1 MFCYSYGLLYKYLK
15 IVLFQFIINIVYF
28 HLKKVIF
35 MALTRSELRE
45 KCMVIL
51 YQNDVLYKNKND
63 GDIDAI
69 IKENLEID
77 NDFVKEIVYGV
88 VTHFNELDQMCN
100 KYMKNWSIDR
110 IDKTGAAIL
119 RIATYELKYT
129 DTPPVVI
136 VNEANSIII
145 TSSGKIVQHV
155 KQLSCIYHFPTP
167 SCCPR

>member
-1 MFCYSYGLLYKYLK
+1 
-15 IVLFQFIINIVYF
+15 
-28 HLKKVIF
+28 

-88 VTHFNELDQMCN
+88 VTHFNELDQICN

-129 DTPPVVI
+129 DTPPVVV
-136 VNEANSIII
+136 VNEAIELAKKYSDDDVRKMINAVLDKIINENE
-145 TSSGKIVQHV
+145 
-155 KQLSCIYHFPTP
+155 
-167 SCCPR
+167 